1 MLSRRSFMLVSS
13 AAVLSRT
20 APPVLAQRAQPP
32 AFHGPLPPSIAAL
45 QSLTGQVRPVSN
57 EERQARIEKARRLMA
72 QYKIGAIILC
82 GGASSLY
89 FANLQI
95 GGSERLWALVI
106 PVRNDPFLV
115 CPAFEEDR
123 ARELLAN
130 TPFAGRADIRLW
142 QEDESPYVRLIQGLK
157 DRGISGGRIG
167 IEETVKFV
175 FADGIARAGAPAF
188 TAVSATPVTAGC
200 RMIKDEHEVAF
211 LRLAGKATLQVY
223 EAVYKALQE
232 GMTQRDVSAL
242 IQAGYAR
249 VGFPGEASLNIGEY
263 TASPHG
269 SRAPQ
274 TIREGTIIMLDDGC
288 RVEGYTSDIT
298 RTFVLGKPSEKM
310 VRVFATVRRAQSRAP
325 GSSQRRRGRG
335 RPRRD
340 HGGGLRT
347 GLQILHAPG
356 GARPGHGNARVELPG
371 EEQYV
376 RLRRQ
381 TDLAGGHGFQ
391 RRTRHLHP
399 RRIRSPPGGRYA
411 HHRRRCRA
419 SDCAQSVSGASVRI
433 GAGCRSILRGRRSR
447 SRS

>member
-310 VRVFATVRRAQSRAP
+310 VRVFETVRRAQQAA
-325 GSSQRRRGRG
+325 
-335 RPRRD
+335 
-340 HGGGLRT
+340 LK
-347 GLQILHAPG
+347 A
-356 GARPGHGNARVELPG
+356 ARPGVPNEAVDAAARAVITEAGYGPGFKYFTHRVGHGLGMEMHEWNYLVKNNMFGYDGKPTLQAGMVFSDEPG
-371 EEQYV
+371 IYIRGEFGV
-376 RLRRQ
+376 RLEDDMHI
-381 TDLAGGHGFQ
+381 TADGAELLTAPSPS
-391 RRTRHLHP
+391 LEHP
-399 RRIRSPPGGRYA
+399 FG
-411 HHRRRCRA
+411 
-419 SDCAQSVSGASVRI
+419 
-433 GAGCRSILRGRRSR
+433 
-447 SRS
+447 

>member
-13 AAVLSRT
+13 AAALART
-20 APPVLAQRAQPP
+20 SPQALAQRAQPP
-32 AFHGPLPPSIAAL
+32 ALNGPLPPSIAAL
-45 QSLTGQVRPVSN
+45 KSMTGQVRPVSN
-57 EERQARIEKARRLMA
+57 EERQARIEKARKLMA
-72 QYKIGAIILC
+72 QYKIDAVVLS

-106 PVRNDPFLV
+106 PLRNDPFLV

-130 TPFAGRADIRLW
+130 TPFSNHADIRVW

-157 DRGISGGRIG
+157 DRGISTGRIG

-175 FADGIARAGAPAF
+175 FADGIAHAGAPAF
-188 TAVSATPVTAGC
+188 TVVSATPVTAGC
-200 RMIKDEHEVAF
+200 RMIKDEHEIEF
-211 LRLAGKATLQVY
+211 LRLAGHATLEVY
-223 EAVYKALQE
+223 EAVYKALKE

-269 SRAPQ
+269 SRTPQ

-310 VRVFATVRRAQSRAP
+310 VQVFEIVRRAQQAA
-325 GSSQRRRGRG
+325 
-335 RPRRD
+335 
-340 HGGGLRT
+340 LK
-347 GLQILHAPG
+347 A
-356 GARPGHGNARVELPG
+356 ARPGVPNEAVDAAARGVIVDAGYGPGFKYFTHRVGHGLGMEMHEWNYLVKNNMFGYDGNPTLQAGMVFSDEPG
-371 EEQYV
+371 IYIRGEFGV
-376 RLRRQ
+376 RLEDDMHI
-381 TDLAGGHGFQ
+381 TADGAELL
-391 RRTRHLHP
+391 TPPSPSLEHP
-399 RRIRSPPGGRYA
+399 FG
-411 HHRRRCRA
+411 
-419 SDCAQSVSGASVRI
+419 
-433 GAGCRSILRGRRSR
+433 
-447 SRS
+447 